1 MSVLKHDICHVY
13 GMIVLLHCRLTAQQ
27 GIGIYFFCNQAIYT
41 YMIAE
46 QMEAWRF
53 AVNCL
58 APGCQVLNKAQNLR
72 LSRHSAGG
80 EEGDW
85 GNASEGAQA
94 IACARLP
101 FFFKKQIMENKK
113 KSVRAHAKLEPLQR
127 SKKQAHVQ
135 RTHTPQ

>member
-1 MSVLKHDICHVY
+1 
-13 GMIVLLHCRLTAQQ
+13 MIVLLHCRLTAQQ

-58 APGCQVLNKAQNLR
+58 APGCQVLNKAQNLQ

-94 IACARLP
+94 IACAWPP
-101 FFFKKQIMENKK
+101 FF
-113 KSVRAHAKLEPLQR
+113 LQ
-127 SKKQAHVQ
+127 KTDYGK
-135 RTHTPQ
+135 